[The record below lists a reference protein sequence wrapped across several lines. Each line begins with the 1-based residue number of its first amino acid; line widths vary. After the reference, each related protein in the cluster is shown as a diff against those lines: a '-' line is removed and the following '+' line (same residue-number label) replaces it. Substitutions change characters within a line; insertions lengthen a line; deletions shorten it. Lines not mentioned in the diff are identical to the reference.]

1 MYAYVHQKNITVLSS
16 YDPAHPDW
24 VRDNA
29 FFRKK
34 PMMCAKNRAFY
45 QDRLRTSIGKR

>member
-24 VRDNA
+24 VRW
-29 FFRKK
+29 K
-34 PMMCAKNRAFY
+34 
-45 QDRLRTSIGKR
+45 RLFSEKAR

>member
-29 FFRKK
+29 FFRKQPDDVCK
-34 PMMCAKNRAFY
+34 KTERFTKTGSG
-45 QDRLRTSIGKR
+45 QT